1 MMVRDK
7 AEKSANESQG
17 GAALLIVLLLVA
29 TLAFIALSITERT
42 ALAASRSVNA
52 RVRDESMW
60 LAFGAEALA
69 VTALEAVWQASNG
82 KMSLD
87 DPWALEPL
95 EAPFEN
101 GGGARLFLNDATACF
116 NVNNLATIGSAAAG
130 PVGTVPPAVKELS
143 LLARNLGLSEFD
155 GERLAYVIADWIDE
169 DGSRL
174 PQGAEDEYYSV
185 LPSPYRTGNQNLA
198 SISEIRAMKGVTR
211 DIYGAMRP
219 YLCALPETDP
229 SPLNVNMLNP
239 LHAPILAALL
249 GENVTI
255 LQAQDIIAARPQGG
269 YADTETFFNAPAIKA
284 LDLEAPPAGRI
295 AVTSKYM
302 TARAEIIY
310 DSAVFELT
318 ADIAFDESGK
328 PVIRAR
334 RFGAEE

>member
-1 MMVRDK
+1 MGRLR
-7 AEKSANESQG
+7 AEQSGQDSQR

-52 RVRDESMW
+52 RVRDESLW

-69 VTALEAVWQASNG
+69 VTALEAVRQASNG

-95 EAPFEN
+95 EAPFED
-101 GGGARLFLNDATACF
+101 GGGARLFLTDATACF
-116 NVNNLATIGSAAAG
+116 NVNSLATIGNAAGG
-130 PVGTVPPAVKELS
+130 PVGTAPPAVKELS

-155 GERLAYVIADWIDE
+155 GERLAYVIADWTDA
-169 DGSRL
+169 DSSRL

-198 SISEIRAMKGVTR
+198 SISEMRAMKDVTR
-211 DIYGAMRP
+211 DIYGAMKP
-219 YLCALPETDP
+219 YLCALPETNP

-239 LHAPILAALL
+239 RHAPILAALL
-249 GENVTI
+249 GENVTN

-269 YADTETFFNAPAIKA
+269 YADTDTFFNAPAIKA
-284 LDLEAPPAGRI
+284 LDLEAPPDGRI

-310 DSAVFELT
+310 DSAIFELT
-318 ADIAFDESGK
+318 ADISFDDSGK
-328 PVIRAR
+328 PVVRAR